1 MKNEGKCKKDQN
13 KLEIKTSFSIA
24 ITGKKTKER
33 EIKWEKQNNILCE
46 KNLRDSAATFHLITS
61 NLGDSPT
68 ELRGPA
74 SPLSMPLIPPFSRVI

>member
-1 MKNEGKCKKDQN
+1 MKEN
-13 KLEIKTSFSIA
+13 A
-24 ITGKKTKER
+24 RKTKPNSKSKPLSLSQSRKKNKEK
-33 EIKWEKQNNILCE
+33 EKEKKMGKKQNNILSDE
-46 KNLRDSAATFHLITS
+46 NLRDSAATFHLITS

>member
-1 MKNEGKCKKDQN
+1 MQERPNQTRNQNLFLYRNHEKKQRKRKREKNGEK
-13 KLEIKTSFSIA
+13 
-24 ITGKKTKER
+24 
-33 EIKWEKQNNILCE
+33 KQNNILSDE
-46 KNLRDSAATFHLITS
+46 NLRDSAATFHLITS